1 MAKTNAV
8 NNSDPFGIFAAR
20 GTSAPK
26 ILSLQAVKCEA
37 KDRSADIFRNYR
49 RLQSILQL
57 HEAAVQK
64 RWEKRTRTQRLSI
77 LLGCWPEMPATHRPD
92 FAAFRK
98 HAGNLNA
105 VAVQHRGSFIWPS
118 INQEDLGDPKTLPLL
133 LDARGRTH
141 PNESAAADGEAMHL
155 RKVTMAIVP
164 IFLNQYVMILN
175 GVTQQEDYGRLVA
188 WDEHEDAFDWM
199 HTRKQFLPGEGL
211 LILEHQQRVL
221 QFLVQCCQKILHDIP
236 LEQMTSDAFAIQPEP
251 QLKISVDASGLSSLA
266 VLAKEAPYRP
276 PTLLDLDKIESL
288 LAARTARAEN
298 HVWALREDPS
308 YFAEALLEIKEHR
321 QEMIKDIR
329 GDIHPILKCGRG
341 DILWARVIGTYF
353 AELRDQAQLLG
364 ALQRKYDAAIS
375 PDRDLP
381 EEYLNALLKF
391 RHYLN
396 QTAVAAS
403 PPLRNLFVRNVPEY
417 DTSSKIEVMSKQG
430 IKLDKVAGQ
439 LIWLLRT
446 LWEDGTDLFF
456 CRLTIVVDELDRL
469 LRSEPKALELVSPYV
484 AMLIGELSIVG
495 ECLRQLELYQPW
507 ANGFENASHERD
519 DAIKRQFSQRTKG
532 WGGVM
537 EAFRDRN
544 LVGLSHLGDPSDGKF
559 QYPLGKRR
567 NQANVE
573 ALRAAEANLDAFW
586 NAVDVILNKQPGNLD
601 GTAYKQMLSQPRYLQ
616 RTLKWIEPAA
626 KKDQTLNT
634 NQSFEDW
641 SSQLAAPLSRLNF
654 GPEPPVSAR
663 KEILAAGGTKAKIK
677 SHGAPSAMSAA
688 SAEEA
693 VLSTMSLG
701 DSQPTFAVDARALK
715 VFRIIFFD
723 PAANTTAGE
732 VVWKDF
738 LHAMDSTGFSAQ
750 KLYGSVWHFQP
761 TKLDVERSIQFHEP
775 HPHPKIPF
783 LVARRHGRRLNRAY
797 GWLGSMFVLK
807 EKTTS

>member
-1 MAKTNAV
+1 
-8 NNSDPFGIFAAR
+8 
-20 GTSAPK
+20 
-26 ILSLQAVKCEA
+26 
-37 KDRSADIFRNYR
+37 
-49 RLQSILQL
+49 
-57 HEAAVQK
+57 
-64 RWEKRTRTQRLSI
+64 
-77 LLGCWPEMPATHRPD
+77 MPATHRPD

-341 DILWARVIGTYF
+341 DILWARVIGTVLVESFFQLEYF

-396 QTAVAAS
+396 QVSKGALNQLKTAVAAS

-417 DTSSKIEVMSKQG
+417 DTSSKIEVMPKQS

-616 RTLKWIEPAA
+616 RTPKWIEPAA
-626 KKDQTLNT
+626 KKDQTSNT

-641 SSQLAAPLSRLNF
+641 SSQLAAPLSRSNF

-663 KEILAAGGTKAKIK
+663 KEILAAGGTKAKVK
-677 SHGAPSAMSAA
+677 SHGASSAMSAA

-701 DSQPTFAVDARALK
+701 DSQPTFAVDAQALK

-738 LHAMDSTGFSAQ
+738 LHAMDSTGLSAQ

-797 GWLGSMFVLK
+797 GWSESIFVLK